1 MNRELFESVLKT
13 EKLSKD
19 NLDRILNVINNLFL
33 EYGEN
38 FKIPALSDNTELY
51 LIKDKSDYFTLESF
65 LLNRLIRN
73 ICMQNIL
80 KDDDENLEA
89 TFLNY
94 LHIKNYLD
102 FLKKKDDIKS
112 LEDFDKRFEYLWKLR
127 EILNSSKIKYIISK
141 KDLRENLKICALEFA
156 EPNKAYKKRAGEEEI
171 EISDDTS
178 IDEVILKSKKKY
190 NAKEIRASIERD
202 KELLRLEEETRKKQ
216 KQFPEGTNVKQ
227 IEKANFKN
235 LIKEKYIKD
244 INDLIEEKYNVYL
257 FSNLNALTKLES
269 KYINLFINKVGKEE
283 FFENIFLESASAY
296 EVLEKKFKEKL
307 IKLNIPGSEEKS
319 SYYIIN
325 KMLNEIEYGND
336 ITSKISL
343 GRLKLIFLEEL
354 EEELEK
360 EYQNEKNQI
369 KLDENK
375 KKVEIKEE
383 NITDEKDELVDFV
396 ETIMG
401 DYLLTENKYQVSRR
415 NEDEEYLVDLIHNL
429 IQNNTEVIKNMMS
442 SNNLYNKTD
451 IRIIIRML
459 ITAKLISF
467 ENKEDRNYF
476 KKVLNVNELR
486 KILEDIKTNPYILA
500 LHRVAEH
507 AKYAKGTEEI
517 TRLEHDRK
525 RLDDNIKYISNID
538 FLINEYEKIV
548 KKVESYKQE
557 SFTLNAKREQ
567 ILSNAKGN
575 INEENKEKILEA
587 LISLIKILARQNNM
601 YPTEEIKNQNG
612 YTFNIDKKYITYLRK
627 DLIKEI
633 DKLLEDQ
640 KSKTRKFEKY

>member
-19 NLDRILNVINNLFL
+19 NLDRILNVINNIFL
-33 EYGEN
+33 EYGES

-73 ICMQNIL
+73 ICMQNVL

-102 FLKKKDDIKS
+102 FLKKNDDIKS
-112 LEDFDKRFEYLWKLR
+112 LEEFDKKFEYLWTLR
-127 EILNSSKIKYIISK
+127 DVLNSSKVKYIISK

-190 NAKEIRASIERD
+190 NAKEIRAAIERD
-202 KELLRLEEETRKKQ
+202 KELLRLEEETRQKQ
-216 KQFPEGTNVKQ
+216 KQFPEGTNAKQ

-244 INDLIEEKYNVYL
+244 INNLLEEKYNVYL

-269 KYINLFINKVGKEE
+269 KYINLFINKIGKEE
-283 FFENIFLESASAY
+283 IFGNIFLESASAY
-296 EVLEKKFKEKL
+296 EVLEKKFKDKL
-307 IKLNIPGSEEKS
+307 IKLNIPGAEEKS

-343 GRLKLIFLEEL
+343 GRLNLIFLEEL
-354 EEELEK
+354 GEELEK
-360 EYQNEKNQI
+360 EYQDEKKQI
-369 KLDENK
+369 KEDEEK
-375 KKVEIKEE
+375 KEE
-383 NITDEKDELVDFV
+383 NSINKKDDLVDFV

-415 NEDEEYLVDLIHNL
+415 NEDEEYFVDLIHNL
-429 IQNNTEVIKNMMS
+429 IQNNTECIKNMMS
-442 SNNLYNKTD
+442 ANNLYNKSD

-476 KKVLNVNELR
+476 RKVLNVNELR

-525 RLDDNIKYISNID
+525 RLDDNIRYISNID
-538 FLINEYEKIV
+538 FLITEYKKIV
-548 KKVESYKQE
+548 KQVEAYKQE
-557 SFTLNAKREQ
+557 SFTLNAKRQQ
-567 ILSNAKGN
+567 ILANAKGN

-601 YPTEEIKNQNG
+601 YPTEEVKNSEG
-612 YTFNIDKKYITYLRK
+612 YTFNIDKKYVTYLRE
-627 DLIKEI
+627 DLIQEI
-633 DKLLEDQ
+633 NQLLEDQ
-640 KSKTRKFEKY
+640 KSKNRKFEKY

>member
-19 NLDRILNVINNLFL
+19 NLDRILNVINNIFL
-33 EYGEN
+33 EYGES

-73 ICMQNIL
+73 ICMQNVL

-102 FLKKKDDIKS
+102 FLKKNDDIKS
-112 LEDFDKRFEYLWKLR
+112 LEEFDKKFEYLWTLR
-127 EILNSSKIKYIISK
+127 DVLNSSKVKYIISK

-190 NAKEIRASIERD
+190 NAKEIRAAIERD
-202 KELLRLEEETRKKQ
+202 KELLRLEEETRQKQ
-216 KQFPEGTNVKQ
+216 KQFPEGTNAKQ

-244 INDLIEEKYNVYL
+244 INNLLEEKYNVYL

-269 KYINLFINKVGKEE
+269 KYINLFINKIGKEE
-283 FFENIFLESASAY
+283 IFGNIFLESASAY
-296 EVLEKKFKEKL
+296 EVLEKKFKDKL
-307 IKLNIPGSEEKS
+307 IKLNIPGAEEKS

-343 GRLKLIFLEEL
+343 GRLNLIFLEEL
-354 EEELEK
+354 GEELEK
-360 EYQNEKNQI
+360 EYQDEKKQI
-369 KLDENK
+369 KEDEEK
-375 KKVEIKEE
+375 KEE
-383 NITDEKDELVDFV
+383 NSINKKDDLVDFV

-415 NEDEEYLVDLIHNL
+415 NEDEEYFVDLIHNL
-429 IQNNTEVIKNMMS
+429 IQNNTECIKNMMS
-442 SNNLYNKTD
+442 ANNLYNKSD

-476 KKVLNVNELR
+476 RKVLNVNELR

-525 RLDDNIKYISNID
+525 RLDDNIRYISNID
-538 FLINEYEKIV
+538 FLITEYEKIV
-548 KKVESYKQE
+548 KQVEAYKQE
-557 SFTLNAKREQ
+557 SFTLNAKRQQ
-567 ILSNAKGN
+567 ILANAKGN

-601 YPTEEIKNQNG
+601 YPTEEVKNSEG
-612 YTFNIDKKYITYLRK
+612 YTFNIDKKYVTYLRE
-627 DLIKEI
+627 DLIQEI
-633 DKLLEDQ
+633 NQLLEDQ
-640 KSKTRKFEKY
+640 KSKNRKFEKY